1 MAVGQVSFHR
11 HDKVKR
17 VHVAARENPIVNRLN
32 KTKVEREVD
41 HEAEKT
47 LRLQEEASKR
57 RAEMAAKRKAELELA
72 QQREAERKA
81 RSYDHAWKSSE
92 PSTSGGGDGED
103 DDFWGEN
110 ATVEVDEARM
120 KEFEDFI

>member
-17 VHVAARENPIVNRLN
+17 GELVQKPSFLPDASCEVHVAARENPIVNRLN

-57 RAEMAAKRKAELELA
+57 RAEMAAKVCLYHPHKFHCNTHSQNVLQRKAELELT
-72 QQREAERKA
+72 QKREAQEMA
-81 RSYDHAWKSSE
+81 RSYDYA
-92 PSTSGGGDGED
+92 
-103 DDFWGEN
+103 
-110 ATVEVDEARM
+110 
-120 KEFEDFI
+120 